1 MMMSCLIEELKAI
14 PDHRKARGKRH
25 PLWVLLLLILM
36 GVMAGYR
43 GYRPLQR
50 FTADY
55 SQSLAELLGIEL
67 HRVPSFSTFRR
78 TMLALDL
85 DALSDAFEM
94 WMLQQPELLRL
105 GTGAVAIDGKR
116 IRQPIEAEDGKQR
129 LVGLVSLF
137 ASQSGVSLKLQ
148 ALTEQENQEIEV
160 VRTLLKSLKLEGL
173 ILTMD
178 ALHAQKNTPS
188 CA

>member
-1 MMMSCLIEELKAI
+1 MSCLIEELKVI

-36 GVMAGYR
+36 GMMAGYR

-50 FTADY
+50 FTSEY
-55 SQSLAELLGIEL
+55 SQPLSELLGIEL
-67 HRVPSFSTFRR
+67 HGIPSFSTFRR
-78 TMLALDL
+78 TMLEIDL
-85 DALSDAFEM
+85 NALSHAFEL
-94 WMLQQPELLRL
+94 WMLQQPELLSL

-116 IRQPIEAEDGKQR
+116 IRQPIETEDGESR

-137 ASQSGVSLKLQ
+137 SNQSGVSLKLQ
-148 ALTEQENQEIEV
+148 ALTEQENHEIEV
-160 VRTLLKSLKLEGL
+160 VRTLLQSLKLEGL

-178 ALHAQKNTPS
+178 ALHAQKNTAS
-188 CA
+188 RAR

>member
-1 MMMSCLIEELKAI
+1 
-14 PDHRKARGKRH
+14 
-25 PLWVLLLLILM
+25 
-36 GVMAGYR
+36 
-43 GYRPLQR
+43 
-50 FTADY
+50 
-55 SQSLAELLGIEL
+55 
-67 HRVPSFSTFRR
+67 
-78 TMLALDL
+78 MLALDL

-94 WMLQQPELLRL
+94 WMLQQPELLSL

-116 IRQPIEAEDGKQR
+116 IRQPIEAEDGQQR

-148 ALTEQENQEIEV
+148 AITEQENHEIEV

-173 ILTMD
+173 IITMD